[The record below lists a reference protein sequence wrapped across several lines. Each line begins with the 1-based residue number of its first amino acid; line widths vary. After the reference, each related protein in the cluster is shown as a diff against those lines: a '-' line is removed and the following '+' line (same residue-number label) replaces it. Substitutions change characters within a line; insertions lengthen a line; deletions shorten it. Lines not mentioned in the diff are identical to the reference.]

1 MSRRDEGR
9 KERISK
15 NISPRGEEWYFY
27 SEGKETEP
35 NYLKSLFENVD
46 KNKESINPI
55 IEGLGMVSL
64 SLVNDVIE
72 KDNKIVK
79 DHKTFVLF
87 DKDDNPN
94 MNFNFAIDKAKQ
106 NNIIPLWSN
115 ECFELWLLLHF
126 NYMDSNISRNDYYE
140 KLKDLTKSKK
150 YEKNMDNIF
159 DEVNGIN
166 GALKAYKNAKKL
178 YKTYKNKPYKDMA
191 PCTTVFELIDEINK
205 VINVLKK

>member
-15 NISPRGEEWYFY
+15 NISPKGEEWYFY

-46 KNKESINPI
+46 KDKESINPI

-64 SLVNDVIE
+64 SLVNNVIE
-72 KDNKIVK
+72 KDNKILK

-94 MNFNFAIDKAKQ
+94 MNFNKAIDKAKQ

-140 KLKDLTKSKK
+140 KLKDLTTSKT

-159 DEVNGIN
+159 EEVNGIN
-166 GALKAYKNAKKL
+166 GTLKAYKNAKKL
-178 YKTYKNKPYKDMA
+178 YKIYKNQSYKDMA

>member
-1 MSRRDEGR
+1 MSRRYEGR

-15 NISPRGEEWYFY
+15 NISPKGEEWYFY

-46 KNKESINPI
+46 KDKESINPI

-159 DEVNGIN
+159 EEVNGIN
-166 GALKAYKNAKKL
+166 GILKAYKNAKKL
-178 YKTYKNKPYKDMA
+178 YKTYKNQSYKDMA

>member
-15 NISPRGEEWYFY
+15 NISPKGEEWYFY

-46 KNKESINPI
+46 KDKESINPI

-159 DEVNGIN
+159 EEVNGIN

-178 YKTYKNKPYKDMA
+178 YKIYKNQSYKDMA

>member
-15 NISPRGEEWYFY
+15 NISPKGEEWYFY

-46 KNKESINPI
+46 KNKELINPI

-64 SLVNDVIE
+64 SLVNNVIE

-115 ECFELWLLLHF
+115 ECFEL
-126 NYMDSNISRNDYYE
+126 
-140 KLKDLTKSKK
+140 
-150 YEKNMDNIF
+150 
-159 DEVNGIN
+159 
-166 GALKAYKNAKKL
+166 
-178 YKTYKNKPYKDMA
+178 
-191 PCTTVFELIDEINK
+191 
-205 VINVLKK
+205 

>member
-15 NISPRGEEWYFY
+15 NISPKGEEWYFY

-46 KNKESINPI
+46 KDKESINPI

-94 MNFNFAIDKAKQ
+94 MNFNKAIDKAKQ

-126 NYMDSNISRNDYYE
+126 NYMESNISRNDYYE
-140 KLKDLTKSKK
+140 KLRDLTKSKK
-150 YEKNMDNIF
+150 YVKNMDNIF

-166 GALKAYKNAKKL
+166 GTLKAYKNAKKL
-178 YKTYKNKPYKDMA
+178 YKTYKNQPYKDMA
-191 PCTTVFELIDEINK
+191 PCTTVFILIDEINN
-205 VINVLKK
+205 VINVIKK

>member
-1 MSRRDEGR
+1 
-9 KERISK
+9 
-15 NISPRGEEWYFY
+15 
-27 SEGKETEP
+27 
-35 NYLKSLFENVD
+35 
-46 KNKESINPI
+46 
-55 IEGLGMVSL
+55 MVSL
-64 SLVNDVIE
+64 SLVNNVIE

-94 MNFNFAIDKAKQ
+94 MNFNFAIDKAKK

-126 NYMDSNISRNDYYE
+126 NYMDSNVSRNDYYE
-140 KLKDLTKSKK
+140 KLKDLTKSKT
-150 YEKNMDNIF
+150 YDKNMKNIF

>member
-9 KERISK
+9 KERISR
-15 NISPRGEEWYFY
+15 NISPKGERWYIY

-35 NYLKSLFENVD
+35 NYLNGLFKCVD
-46 KNKESINPI
+46 KEKINPI

-72 KDNKIVK
+72 KEKDIII

-87 DKDDNPN
+87 DKDDNSN
-94 MNFNFAIDKAKQ
+94 NNFNLAIDNAKH

-126 NYMDSNISRNDYYE
+126 NYMDSNISRYDYYE
-140 KLKDLTKSKK
+140 KLKSLTKSKK

-159 DEVNGIN
+159 EEVNGIN

-178 YKTYKNKPYKDMA
+178 YKTYKSKSYKDMA
-191 PCTTVFELIDEINK
+191 PCTTVFILIDEIKK
-205 VINVLKK
+205 VSDNLSDKN

>member
-15 NISPRGEEWYFY
+15 NISPKGEEWYFY

-46 KNKESINPI
+46 KDKESINPI

-79 DHKTFVLF
+79 EHKTFVLF

-94 MNFNFAIDKAKQ
+94 VNFNFAIDKAKQ

-126 NYMDSNISRNDYYE
+126 NYIDSNISRNDYYD
-140 KLKDLTKSKK
+140 KLKTLTKSKTYK
-150 YEKNMDNIF
+150 KNLETIF
-159 DEVNGIN
+159 DEVNGID
-166 GALKAYKNAKKL
+166 GLLIAYKNAKRL
-178 YKTYKNKPYKDMA
+178 FNNYKGNSYKDMA

>member
-15 NISPRGEEWYFY
+15 NISPQGEEWYFY

-46 KNKESINPI
+46 KDKESINPI

-64 SLVNDVIE
+64 SLVNDVIK

-94 MNFNFAIDKAKQ
+94 MSFNKAIDKAKQ

-140 KLKDLTKSKK
+140 KLKSLTKSKK

-159 DEVNGIN
+159 EEVNGIN
-166 GALKAYKNAKKL
+166 GTLKAYKNAKNL
-178 YKTYKNKPYKDMA
+178 YKTYKNQSYKDMA
-191 PCTTVFELIDEINK
+191 PCTTVFILIDEINK
-205 VINVLKK
+205 VINVIKK

>member
-9 KERISK
+9 KERISR
-15 NISPRGEEWYFY
+15 NISPKGERWYIY

-46 KNKESINPI
+46 KDKESINPI

-64 SLVNDVIE
+64 SLVNNAIE
-72 KDNKIVK
+72 KDNKIIK
-79 DHKTFVLF
+79 NHKTFVLF

-140 KLKDLTKSKK
+140 KLKDLTKNKK

-178 YKTYKNKPYKDMA
+178 YKKYKNQSYKDMA